1 MARLTHDQR
10 SAFWRNG
17 WLYVPDAIDRDL
29 LKDVQRD
36 FARWVEESRS
46 HPRSYGTTSDGQP
59 RFEVEPG
66 HSAERPALRR
76 VRSPVEISEP
86 CRRLMAD
93 SAMPD
98 LVAELIGPG
107 IRFHHSKI
115 NARQAGS
122 VAAGNWHQDFAFMPH
137 SNDDV
142 VSAMLFLDPL
152 DDDNGPLE
160 LVSGSHKGDIHSH
173 WQDGHFAAAVDPEL
187 ARDCDKK
194 AVRCTGPAGG
204 ICLMHSRLL
213 HASPPNRLP
222 RRRTIFVAV
231 YSAEDAVPL
240 APNPFPSRFAR
251 QVVRGHSSNRVRT
264 VAFEMEL
271 PQPPAEAGPIA
282 ARA

>member
-1 MARLTHDQR
+1 
-10 SAFWRNG
+10 
-17 WLYVPDAIDRDL
+17 
-29 LKDVQRD
+29 
-36 FARWVEESRS
+36 
-46 HPRSYGTTSDGQP
+46 
-59 RFEVEPG
+59 
-66 HSAERPALRR
+66 
-76 VRSPVEISEP
+76 
-86 CRRLMAD
+86 
-93 SAMPD
+93 
-98 LVAELIGPG
+98 LVAELIGPS
-107 IRFHHSKI
+107 IRFHHAKI
-115 NARQAGS
+115 NARPAGS
-122 VAAGNWHQDFAFMPH
+122 TTASDWHQDFAFVPH

-173 WQDGHFAAAVDPEL
+173 CHDGHFTAAVDAEL

-204 ICLMHSRLL
+204 VCLMHSRLL
-213 HASPPNRLP
+213 HASLPNRSP
-222 RRRTIFVAV
+222 RGRAIFVAV

-240 APNPFPSRFAR
+240 APNPFPSHFAR
-251 QVVRGHSSNRVRT
+251 HVIRGHNSNRVRT